1 LGQLSQVHEDLVTLG
16 YRLVAVSPDLPEK
29 LRATVKK
36 HETGYVLLSDSKMT
50 ASRAFG
56 IAHTVDD
63 ETLELYAGYG
73 IDLEEASGETH
84 HELPVP
90 SVFVIGK
97 SGKIDFEYVN
107 PNYKVR
113 LDPDVLLAAAKSALE

>member
-1 LGQLSQVHEDLVTLG
+1 MGQLSQVHEELVTLG

-36 HETGYVLLSDSKMT
+36 HETGYVLLSDSKMI

-73 IDLEEASGETH
+73 IDLEAASGETH

>member
-1 LGQLSQVHEDLVTLG
+1 MGQLSQVHEELVKLG

-36 HETGYVLLSDSKMT
+36 HEAGYVLLSDSKMA

-63 ETLELYAGYG
+63 ETLKLYAGYG
-73 IDLEEASGETH
+73 IDLEQASGETH

-97 SGKIDFEYVN
+97 SGKIGGGS
-107 PNYKVR
+107 P
-113 LDPDVLLAAAKSALE
+113 